1 MLYRDTTTDIIW
13 IDYELVEEL
22 REQIVELDDE
32 QLLRR
37 EFDTHGDAAIREYII
52 EASLVG
58 IYTSLG
64 SEIAFRRIS
73 DGEVFTPD
81 EIEAE
86 FEQDVCDLEPDH
98 RAAVTF
104 AGWMDEVGYREVDT
118 EDEIAENAD
127 VDQP

>member
-13 IDYELVEEL
+13 IEYELVEEL

-37 EFDTHGDAAIREYII
+37 EFDMHGDAAIREYII

-58 IYTSLG
+58 IYSSLG

-86 FEQDVCDLEPDH
+86 FEQDVCDLEPAH
-98 RAAVTF
+98 RAEITLSD
-104 AGWMDEVGYREVDT
+104 WLSEVGFA
-118 EDEIAENAD
+118 EDEDQD
-127 VDQP
+127 VN